1 MIEKLNENASL
12 SDLITTFENVK
23 DELQIGKNNMAGTLG
38 SPFAGTDKLS
48 VTKTKIQTLKNTL
61 AISLSMKNISAQST
75 ETLHSL
81 IGKVAGIANIFIAQG
96 ECTQVG
102 EKLFNSIK

>member
-23 DELQIGKNNMAGTLG
+23 DELQIGKNNIASTLG
-38 SPFAGTDKLS
+38 SPFVGTDKLS

-61 AISLSMKNISAQST
+61 AISLSMKNIS
-75 ETLHSL
+75 LR
-81 IGKVAGIANIFIAQG
+81 
-96 ECTQVG
+96 
-102 EKLFNSIK
+102 

>member
-1 MIEKLNENASL
+1 
-12 SDLITTFENVK
+12 
-23 DELQIGKNNMAGTLG
+23 
-38 SPFAGTDKLS
+38 
-48 VTKTKIQTLKNTL
+48 
-61 AISLSMKNISAQST
+61 MKNISAQST

-102 EKLFNSIK
+102 ENFSTLSSR